1 MPRSLRL
8 AVLALAL
15 SAGFAQAQPAPPASD
30 TAQAM
35 VGAWE
40 LSNAERDK
48 RCAVTF
54 SLDPVP
60 GGLKLELDPACAAAF
75 PQLRGVAVWT
85 LGRNDVLLLLDGRGT
100 AALEFTE
107 VEHGLFE
114 GERKGEGLFFLQTM
128 AAIKAET
135 RTADEMFGEWKI
147 LREAD
152 KTLCT
157 LTLSKD
163 TSGADTYKLIVR
175 PGCDS
180 EIAAFG
186 LTTWRLDRDQIVL
199 TGRSGSWRFAESD
212 PTTWEKMP
220 LSTDPLLLVRR

>member
-1 MPRSLRL
+1 MSCRL
-8 AVLALAL
+8 IVPLLLAL
-15 SAGFAQAQPAPPASD
+15 SAGLAHAQPAPAVSD
-30 TAQAM
+30 AAQAM

-48 RCAVTF
+48 RCPVTF
-54 SLDPVP
+54 SVDPAP
-60 GGLKLELDPACAAAF
+60 GGLKLELDPACAKAF
-75 PQLRGVAVWT
+75 PQLKDVVVWM
-85 LGRNDVLLLLDGRGT
+85 LGRNDVLRLLDGKGT
-100 AALEFTE
+100 AAIEFTE
-107 VEHGLFE
+107 VENGLFE

-135 RTADEMFGEWKI
+135 RTADEMVGNWKM

-163 TSGADTYKLIVR
+163 ASGTDTYKLIVR
-175 PGCDS
+175 PGCDAS
-180 EIAAFG
+180 IVAFG

-199 TGRSGSWRFAESD
+199 TGRGGSWRFGESD
-212 PTTWEKMP
+212 PTTWERMP
-220 LSTDPLLLVRR
+220 LSMDPLLLMKQ

>member
-1 MPRSLRL
+1 MSCRLIALLSL
-8 AVLALAL
+8 VL
-15 SAGFAQAQPAPPASD
+15 SAGFAYAQPAPPASD
-30 TAQAM
+30 AAQAM

-54 SLDPVP
+54 SLDPAP

-75 PQLRGVAVWT
+75 PQLRAVAVWT

-135 RTADEMFGEWKI
+135 RAADEMFGEWKI

-175 PGCDS
+175 PGCDA

-199 TGRSGSWRFAESD
+199 AGRSGSWRFAESD

-220 LSTDPLLLVRR
+220 LSTDPLLLVKQ

>member
-1 MPRSLRL
+1 MSCRLIALSL
-8 AVLALAL
+8 VL
-15 SAGFAQAQPAPPASD
+15 SAGLAYAQPAPPASD
-30 TAQAM
+30 AAQAM

-54 SLDPVP
+54 SLDPAP
-60 GGLKLELDPACAAAF
+60 GGLKLEFDPACAAAF
-75 PQLRGVAVWT
+75 PQLRAVAVWT
-85 LGRNDVLLLLDGRGT
+85 LGRNDVLRLLDGRGT

-163 TSGADTYKLIVR
+163 TSGADTYKLTVR
-175 PGCDS
+175 PGCDA

-199 TGRSGSWRFAESD
+199 TGRTGSWRFAESD
-212 PTTWEKMP
+212 PTTWERMP
-220 LSTDPLLLVRR
+220 LSMDPLLLVRR